1 MRKFADQRCFNDH
14 VDDVIGGPLSTRE
27 IRLLILAGER
37 FESPTL
43 ETEWTISLLRSLA
56 RAPDPKPFTR
66 AYFAGRAHA
75 LAAALALSDVEAE
88 HGPEAA
94 WEAWDEMLGYANVVE
109 NELLDRYNT
118 EACAGAGARAI
129 PR

>member
-1 MRKFADQRCFNDH
+1 MRKFANQRQYNDH
-14 VDDVIGGPLSTRE
+14 VDNLICGPLSTRE
-27 IRLLILAGER
+27 IGALIAAGAR

-43 ETEWTISLLRSLA
+43 ETEWTISLLCSLA

-94 WEAWDEMLGYANVVE
+94 WEAWDRMLGYSSAVE
-109 NELLDRYNT
+109 GELLDRYNT
-118 EACAGAGARAI
+118 EACAGAGDHAI